1 MSRTIVLTG
10 YAIVAFRKVIEDV
23 EEDEIEEMLG
33 DVDRQE
39 LQIDEDDLRDI
50 ESINDIYI
58 EVRP

>member
-10 YAIVAFRKVIEDV
+10 YAVVAFKKIIKDV

-50 ESINDIYI
+50 ESINNIYI

>member
-10 YAIVAFRKVIEDV
+10 YAVVTFRKVIEGV
-23 EEDEIEEMLG
+23 EEDEIEEMLA
-33 DVDRQE
+33 DTDRQE

-50 ESINDIYI
+50 ECINEIYI

>member
-1 MSRTIVLTG
+1 MSKTIVLTG

-23 EEDEIEEMLG
+23 EDDEVEEMIA

-39 LQIDEDDLRDI
+39 LQIDEDDLRTIDCIQDI
-50 ESINDIYI
+50 KI

>member
-10 YAIVAFRKVIEDV
+10 YAVVTFRKVIEDV
-23 EEDEIEEMLG
+23 EEDEIEEMLA
-33 DVDRQE
+33 DTDRQE

-50 ESINDIYI
+50 ECINEIYI

>member
-1 MSRTIVLTG
+1 MSKTIVLTG

-23 EEDEIEEMLG
+23 EDDEVEEMIS

-50 ESINDIYI
+50 DSIQDIEI
-58 EVRP
+58 EVRQ

>member
-23 EEDEIEEMLG
+23 EEDEIEEMLE

>member
-10 YAIVAFRKVIEDV
+10 YAIVSFRKVIEDV
-23 EEDEIEEMLG
+23 EEDEILEMLG

-50 ESINDIYI
+50 DSINDIYI